1 MVDARVRY
9 WEDAE
14 VNGVS
19 DAEGSLIPCREGNS
33 WKPSIEL
40 ATGKILGWPMGTT
53 ADIHYK
59 ICDDGDYWL
68 ADSEGNKLFKWAG
81 DYVPDRLLCV
91 GDSGYG
97 DYIILKVREDGRIAD
112 WVGIIELKEWVEL
125 HDLVAHNT
133 PATEVATCGAEVEAM
148 AATAQVAIAA
158 KEADSSEVVMARIK
172 LPVSM
177 ANFADIAEVLSKSAK
192 ADGRTAFTRQV
203 GDCVEIYS
211 TEEVFK

>member
-19 DAEGSLIPCREGNS
+19 DAEGSLIPFREGNS

-68 ADSEGNKLFKWAG
+68 ADSEGNKLYKWAG
-81 DYVPDRLLCV
+81 NYVPDRLLCV
-91 GDSGYG
+91 GESGYG

-112 WVGIIELKEWVEL
+112 WVMCLLWCGDLPLFDTGEWVRL
-125 HDLVAHNT
+125 YPLNT
-133 PATEVATCGAEVEAM
+133 
-148 AATAQVAIAA
+148 AAAAQVAVARMKPPISMTIPT
-158 KEADSSEVVMARIK
+158 KELMRGVRVDGDEVVISVKGGNEVARK
-172 LPVSM
+172 LC
-177 ANFADIAEVLSKSAK
+177 AELVAMIDERKEGAK
-192 ADGRTAFTRQV
+192 
-203 GDCVEIYS
+203 
-211 TEEVFK
+211 

>member
-9 WEDAE
+9 WEDAV
-14 VNGVS
+14 VNCYEYV
-19 DAEGSLIPCREGNS
+19 AGSLIPCREGNS

-68 ADSEGNKLFKWAG
+68 ADLEGNKLYKWAG

-97 DYIILKVREDGRIAD
+97 DYIILKVRADGRIAD
-112 WVGIIELKEWVEL
+112 WVMPLFDTGEWVR
-125 HDLVAHNT
+125 LVAELVDMNT
-133 PATEVATCGAEVEAM
+133 PAT

-172 LPVSM
+172 LPVSVS
-177 ANFADIAEVLSKSAK
+177 NFADIAEVLSKSAK

-211 TEEVFK
+211 TEEVLK

>member
-1 MVDARVRY
+1 MSPSLLMVDARVRY

-14 VNGVS
+14 VNGVA

-68 ADSEGNKLFKWAG
+68 ADSEGNKLCKWAG

-97 DYIILKVREDGRIAD
+97 DYIILNVLEDGRIAGWLPPVID
-112 WVGIIELKEWVEL
+112 FEQWEQAAELV
-125 HDLVAHNT
+125 DMNT
-133 PATEVATCGAEVEAM
+133 PAT

-158 KEADSSEVVMARIK
+158 KETDSSEVVMARIK
-172 LPVSM
+172 LPVSVS
-177 ANFADIAEVLSKSAK
+177 NFADIAEVLSKSAK

-203 GDCVEIYS
+203 GDCMEIYS

>member
-9 WEDAE
+9 WEDAV
-14 VNGVS
+14 VNCYEDV
-19 DAEGSLIPCREGNS
+19 AGSLIPCREGNS

-59 ICDDGDYWL
+59 VCDDGDYWL
-68 ADSEGNKLFKWAG
+68 ADSEGNKLYKWAG

-97 DYIILKVREDGRIAD
+97 DYIILKVRADGRIAD
-112 WVGIIELKEWVEL
+112 WVMPLFDTGEWVR
-125 HDLVAHNT
+125 LVAELVDMNT
-133 PATEVATCGAEVEAM
+133 PAT

-172 LPVSM
+172 LPVSVS
-177 ANFADIAEVLSKSAK
+177 NFADIADVLSKSAK

>member
-1 MVDARVRY
+1 MSPSILMVDARVRY
-9 WEDAE
+9 WEDAV
-14 VNGVS
+14 VNCYEDV
-19 DAEGSLIPCREGNS
+19 AGSLIPCREGNS

-40 ATGKILGWPMGTT
+40 ATGKILGWPVGTT

-59 ICDDGDYWL
+59 VCDDGDYWL
-68 ADSEGNKLFKWAG
+68 ADSEGNKLYKWAG

-97 DYIILKVREDGRIAD
+97 DYIILKVLEDGRIAD
-112 WVGIIELKEWVEL
+112 WVGIIELKEWLRVSQPTMKEL
-125 HDLVAHNT
+125 MRGVRVDGDTVIVSVKGGNEA
-133 PATEVATCGAEVEAM
+133 ARQVCAEL
-148 AATAQVAIAA
+148 IAA
-158 KEADSSEVVMARIK
+158 S
-172 LPVSM
+172 
-177 ANFADIAEVLSKSAK
+177 NFVDIAEVLSKSAK

>member
-1 MVDARVRY
+1 MSPSVLIVDARVRY

-14 VNGVS
+14 VNGVD

-40 ATGKILGWPMGTT
+40 ATGKILGWPTGTT

-68 ADSEGNKLFKWAG
+68 ADSEGNKLYKWAG

-97 DYIILKVREDGRIAD
+97 DYIILKVLEDGRIAD
-112 WVGIIELKEWVEL
+112 WVGIIELKEWVE
-125 HDLVAHNT
+125 
-133 PATEVATCGAEVEAM
+133 
-148 AATAQVAIAA
+148 
-158 KEADSSEVVMARIK
+158 EVVK
-172 LPVSM
+172 
-177 ANFADIAEVLSKSAK
+177 
-192 ADGRTAFTRQV
+192 
-203 GDCVEIYS
+203 
-211 TEEVFK
+211 